1 MMCST
6 TLNKYSIGGNDMV
19 VFDISLINKC
29 DLTARME
36 SANNDESKMEIEK
49 NQLEN
54 KNEGT

>member
-49 NQLEN
+49 NN
-54 KNEGT
+54 